1 MIQQGQRLYRCRGD
15 RLLLG
20 VAGGQAEYLDV
31 DPVLV
36 RLGWVLLILA
46 TAGIAVLAYIV
57 LAVITP
63 KNAQLVTEEAGTVN
77 DSSTETADSA
87 VATDQTNGP
96 SKRHTVRNVFGV
108 GLIVV
113 GSILLLQNLGVFG
126 SIRWDIVWPV
136 AVVALGVTVLLPSI
150 RRWND

>member
-1 MIQQGQRLYRCRGD
+1 MIQHGQRLYRSRGD
-15 RLLLG
+15 RLLFG

-36 RLGWVLLILA
+36 RIGWVLLILA

-63 KNAQLVTEEAGTVN
+63 KNVQLVTEEAGTVN
-77 DSSTETADSA
+77 GSSAKTADSA
-87 VATDQTNGP
+87 VEADQTNGP
-96 SKRHTVRNVFGV
+96 SKRNTARNVFGA

-150 RRWND
+150 RR